1 MHNLNLDFGDGATQT
16 IDNNGGSNGG
26 TVDITGGAVKD
37 NDTDITNKDN
47 NNNGNNGGGDNNG
60 GTGDNSGQGNQ
71 GGDNNGN
78 ANTGDNNGEG
88 NGDNSNNSSMG
99 GLEAG
104 TVVEFEGVEYT
115 VAENGDI
122 VDKDGKVFKAAADV
136 QAWLDENEQTD
147 DNSLNGTS
155 VKDLIDTVGIEV
167 KDEKG
172 NDVEFTDDKEGF
184 KSYIDSVIEL
194 KSEEARKATLNKFYQ
209 DNPVVKQFVDYM
221 TVNGGDP
228 RGFGQ
233 IPDRT
238 GITVDKDN
246 ANQQEQII
254 RLAAAE
260 FGNKGV
266 TDAYIKYLKDSG
278 GLYDEA
284 VNQLV
289 ALQEKDK
296 NVREQ
301 IKLNADKQRQAEEE
315 AVRAYWENVN
325 NVITKRNIAGYK
337 IPESF
342 TKEVNGQKVTLT
354 PDDFYDYLYR
364 AKEVDADGN
373 KITGYQRD
381 LDKLTD
387 EELLNK
393 ELLDAWLMFTG
404 GTYKDLVNMAIK
416 EHEVH
421 KLIVK
426 SKEQRSSRTIKVVK
440 PANKGSIND
449 VVLD

>member
-1 MHNLNLDFGDGATQT
+1 MSNLNLDFGDGVLQPSTPE
-16 IDNNGGSNGG
+16 G
-26 TVDITGGAVKD
+26 TPSTAPVDITGPTTKPGEV
-37 NDTDITNKDN
+37 DITNQDGK
-47 NNNGNNGGGDNNG
+47 
-60 GTGDNSGQGNQ
+60 TTPTEPTTPATPTEPTTPAEPTTPPTEPTEPTSP
-71 GGDNNGN
+71 
-78 ANTGDNNGEG
+78 T
-88 NGDNSNNSSMG
+88 G

-104 TVVEFEGVEYT
+104 TLIEFEGAEYT

-147 DNSLNGTS
+147 NNSLNGAS
-155 VKDLIDTVGIEV
+155 VKDLIDAVGIEV

-184 KSYIDSVIEL
+184 KSYINSVIEL
-194 KSEEARKATLNKFYQ
+194 KSNEAREATLNKFYQ

-238 GITVDKDN
+238 GITVDKEN

-296 NVREQ
+296 AVREK
-301 IKLNADKQRQAEEE
+301 ITNDAAMARKAEEE

-325 NVITKRNIAGYK
+325 NVINKREIAGYK

-342 TKEVNGQKVTLT
+342 VKEVNGQKVTLT
-354 PDDFYDYLYR
+354 PDDFMDYLYR

-373 KITGYQRD
+373 KVTGYQRD

-416 EHEVH
+416 EHEVR

-440 PANKGSIND
+440 PTGRASIED

>member
-1 MHNLNLDFGDGATQT
+1 MPSVNLDFGDGVTTTPAPGATPSS
-16 IDNNGGSNGG
+16 GP
-26 TVDITGGAVKD
+26 VDISGATPKPGEV
-37 NDTDITNKDN
+37 DITNKDGKTEPSEPSEPAAPAAPTEPTTPAEPN
-47 NNNGNNGGGDNNG
+47 EPNPS
-60 GTGDNSGQGNQ
+60 T
-71 GGDNNGN
+71 
-78 ANTGDNNGEG
+78 
-88 NGDNSNNSSMG
+88 G

-104 TVVEFEGVEYT
+104 TVIEFEGAEYT

-122 VDKDGKVFKAAADV
+122 VDKDGNVFKAAADV
-136 QAWLDENEQTD
+136 QAWLDENEQD

-155 VKDLIDTVGIEV
+155 VKDLIDAVGIEV
-167 KDEKG
+167 KDENG

-194 KSEEARKATLNKFYQ
+194 KSKEAREATLNKFYQ

-238 GITVDKDN
+238 GVTVDKEN

-254 RLAAAE
+254 RLASKE
-260 FGNKGV
+260 FGLNIS
-266 TDAYIKYLKDSG
+266 DAYIKYLKDSG

-296 NVREQ
+296 AVRER
-301 IKLNADKQRQAEEE
+301 ITNDAAVARKAEED

-325 NVITKRNIAGYK
+325 NVISKREIAGYK

-342 TKEVNGQKVTLT
+342 TKEVNGQKITLT

-373 KITGYQRD
+373 KVTGYQRD

-426 SKEQRSSRTIKVVK
+426 SKQQRSTRTIKVVK
-440 PANKGSIND
+440 PADKANIND
-449 VVLD
+449 IVLD

>member
-1 MHNLNLDFGDGATQT
+1 MPNLNIDFGEGVVQP
-16 IDNNGGSNGG
+16 SNPEG
-26 TVDITGGAVKD
+26 TPPAAPVDITGPVTKPGEV
-37 NDTDITNKDN
+37 DITNKD
-47 NNNGNNGGGDNNG
+47 GK
-60 GTGDNSGQGNQ
+60 TAPTEPVTPVTPTEP
-71 GGDNNGN
+71 
-78 ANTGDNNGEG
+78 ANPTKPTEPTETNP
-88 NGDNSNNSSMG
+88 STG

-104 TVVEFEGVEYT
+104 TIIEFEGAEYT

-122 VDKDGKVFKAAADV
+122 VDKDGNVFKAAADV
-136 QAWLDENEQTD
+136 QAWLDENEQHD

-155 VKDLIDTVGIEV
+155 VKDLIDAVGIEV

-172 NDVEFTDDKEGF
+172 NDIQFTDDKEGF

-194 KSEEARKATLNKFYQ
+194 KSNEAREATLNKFYQ
-209 DNPVVKQFVDYM
+209 DNPIVKQFVDYM

-233 IPDRT
+233 IPDRS
-238 GITVDKDN
+238 GITVDKEN
-246 ANQQEQII
+246 ENQQEQII
-254 RLAAAE
+254 RLASKE
-260 FGNKGV
+260 FGLNIS
-266 TDAYIKYLKDSG
+266 DSYIKYLKDSG

-296 NVREQ
+296 AVRERITQ
-301 IKLNADKQRQAEEE
+301 EAATARKAEKD

-325 NVITKRNIAGYK
+325 NVISKRNIAGYK

-342 TKEVNGQKVTLT
+342 TKEVNGQKISLT

-404 GTYKDLVNMAIK
+404 GTYKDLVSMAIR
-416 EHEVH
+416 EHEVR
-421 KLIVK
+421 KLVVK
-426 SKEQRSSRTIKVVK
+426 SKEQRSTRTIKVVK
-440 PANKGSIND
+440 PTGKANIND
-449 VVLD
+449 VILD

>member
-1 MHNLNLDFGDGATQT
+1 MADLNIDFGDGVVQAP
-16 IDNNGGSNGG
+16 NNGVAPSVE
-26 TVDITGGAVKD
+26 TPDITGNKPAPNGA
-37 NDTDITNKDN
+37 DITNSDGNTPPAGNTPPVNNPDDNPGNNPEGNKPSEKEPNKDN
-47 NNNGNNGGGDNNG
+47 PS
-60 GTGDNSGQGNQ
+60 T
-71 GGDNNGN
+71 
-78 ANTGDNNGEG
+78 
-88 NGDNSNNSSMG
+88 G
-99 GLEAG
+99 GLEPG
-104 TVVEFEGVEYT
+104 TIVEFEGVEYT
-115 VAENGDI
+115 VADNGDI
-122 VDKDGKVFKAAADV
+122 VDKEGKVFKAAADV
-136 QAWLDENEQTD
+136 KAWLDENEQTD
-147 DNSLNGTS
+147 NNSLEGAG
-155 VKDLIDTVGIEV
+155 VKDIIDTIGIEV

-172 NDVEFTDDKEGF
+172 NDIEFTNDKEGL
-184 KSYIDSVIEL
+184 KSYINAVIEL
-194 KSEEARKATLNKFYQ
+194 KSEEARQATLNKFYQ
-209 DNPVVKQFVDYM
+209 DNPTVKQFVDYM
-221 TVNGGDP
+221 TVNGGNP
-228 RGFGQ
+228 RGFGE
-233 IPDRT
+233 IPDRS

-254 RLAAAE
+254 RVAAAE

-296 NVREQ
+296 ALRER
-301 IKLNADKQRQAEEE
+301 ITNEAAAARKAEED

-342 TKEVNGQKVTLT
+342 TKEVNGQKITLT

-364 AKEVDADGN
+364 ANQVDADGN
-373 KITGYQRD
+373 RMTGYQRD

-393 ELLDAWLMFTG
+393 ELLDAWLMFSG

-421 KLIVK
+421 KLVVK
-426 SKEQRSSRTIKVVK
+426 SKQQRSTRTIKVVK
-440 PANKGSIND
+440 PTNKGSIND
-449 VVLD
+449 VVFE

>member
-1 MHNLNLDFGDGATQT
+1 MPNLNLDFGDGVLQPSTPE
-16 IDNNGGSNGG
+16 G
-26 TVDITGGAVKD
+26 TPSSAPVDITGSTTKPGEV
-37 NDTDITNKDN
+37 DITNQDGKTTPTEPTTPA
-47 NNNGNNGGGDNNG
+47 GP
-60 GTGDNSGQGNQ
+60 TEPATPSEP
-71 GGDNNGN
+71 
-78 ANTGDNNGEG
+78 NTPPATPTQPTEPNP
-88 NGDNSNNSSMG
+88 STG

-104 TVVEFEGVEYT
+104 TVIEFEGVEYT

-147 DNSLNGTS
+147 DNSLNDIS
-155 VKDLIDTVGIEV
+155 VEDLIDAIGIEV

-172 NDVEFTDDKEGF
+172 NDVKFTNDKEGF
-184 KSYIDSVIEL
+184 KSYINSIIEL
-194 KSEEARKATLNKFYQ
+194 KSNEAREATLNKFYQ

-238 GITVDKDN
+238 GITIDREN

-254 RLAAAE
+254 RLASKE
-260 FGNKGV
+260 FGLNV
-266 TDAYIKYLKDSG
+266 SDAYIKYLKDSG

-296 NVREQ
+296 AVREK
-301 IKLNADKQRQAEEE
+301 ITRDAATARQAEEE

-342 TKEVNGQKVTLT
+342 TKEVNGQKVTYT

-364 AKEVDADGN
+364 AKEVDANGN

-393 ELLDAWLMFTG
+393 ELLDAWLMFTD

-426 SKEQRSSRTIKVVK
+426 SKEQRSTRTIKVVK
-440 PANKGSIND
+440 PTGKVSTND
-449 VVLD
+449 VILD

>member
-1 MHNLNLDFGDGATQT
+1 MPNVNLDFGDGVTPTPNPGATPPS
-16 IDNNGGSNGG
+16 GP
-26 TVDITGGAVKD
+26 VDISGATPKPGEV
-37 NDTDITNKDN
+37 DITNKDGKTEPSEPAAPATPAEPVTPTEPAAPAEPN
-47 NNNGNNGGGDNNG
+47 EPNPS
-60 GTGDNSGQGNQ
+60 T
-71 GGDNNGN
+71 
-78 ANTGDNNGEG
+78 
-88 NGDNSNNSSMG
+88 G

-104 TVVEFEGVEYT
+104 TVIEFEDAEYT

-136 QAWLDENEQTD
+136 QAWLDENDQQD
-147 DNSLNGTS
+147 DNTLEGSS
-155 VKDLIDTVGIEV
+155 VEDIIASVGIEIN
-167 KDEKG
+167 DEKG
-172 NDVEFTDDKEGF
+172 NKVEFSNDKEGL
-184 KSYIDSVIEL
+184 KAYINAIAEL
-194 KSEEARKATLNKFYQ
+194 KSEETRQATMNKFYQ

-233 IPDRT
+233 IPDRS
-238 GITVDKDN
+238 GIVVDKDN
-246 ANQQEQII
+246 TNQQEQII

-296 NVREQ
+296 AVREK
-301 IKLNADKQRQAEEE
+301 ISNDAAVARRAEED

-325 NVITKRNIAGYK
+325 NVISKREIAGYK

-342 TKEVNGQKVTLT
+342 TKEVNGQKITLT

-373 KITGYQRD
+373 KVTGYQRD

-426 SKEQRSSRTIKVVK
+426 SKQQRSTRTIKVVK
-440 PANKGSIND
+440 PAGKANIND
-449 VVLD
+449 IVLD

>member
-1 MHNLNLDFGDGATQT
+1 MPDMNLDFGDGVVTKPNEGATPTGEQPDIT
-16 IDNNGGSNGG
+16 GSTAKPGEEDITHKDGSNGNTPPAG
-26 TVDITGGAVKD
+26 NEPPKN
-37 NDTDITNKDN
+37 ND
-47 NNNGNNGGGDNNG
+47 
-60 GTGDNSGQGNQ
+60 
-71 GGDNNGN
+71 
-78 ANTGDNNGEG
+78 G
-88 NGDNSNNSSMG
+88 NGDGNNPDSKGETTSSTG
-99 GLEAG
+99 ELEAG
-104 TVVEFEGVEYT
+104 TIIEFEGQNYT

-122 VDKDGKVFKAAADV
+122 VDEKGNVFKKADEV
-136 QAWLDENEQTD
+136 KAWLEENEQTD
-147 DNSLNGTS
+147 DNSLEGAS
-155 VKDLIDTVGIEV
+155 VKDIIDAIGIEV

-172 NDVEFTDDKEGF
+172 NDIEFTDDKAGLQ
-184 KSYIDSVIEL
+184 SYVNSVIEL
-194 KSEEARKATLNKFYQ
+194 KAEEARKATLNKFYQ

-238 GITVDKDN
+238 GITVDKEN
-246 ANQQEQII
+246 ENQQEQII

-296 NVREQ
+296 AVREK
-301 IKLNADKQRQAEEE
+301 ITNDAAAARKAEEE

-325 NVITKRNIAGYK
+325 NVISKREIAGYK

-342 TKEVNGQKVTLT
+342 TKEVNGQKVTYT

-364 AKEVDADGN
+364 ASEVDADGN
-373 KITGYQRD
+373 KVTGYQRD

-387 EELLNK
+387 EELLSK

-421 KLIVK
+421 KLVIK
-426 SKEQRSSRTIKVVK
+426 SKQQRASRTIKVTK
-440 PANKGSIND
+440 PTGKVDIND
-449 VVLD
+449 VILE

>member
-1 MHNLNLDFGDGATQT
+1 MPGLNLDFGDGVLQPSTPE
-16 IDNNGGSNGG
+16 G
-26 TVDITGGAVKD
+26 TPSSAPVDITGPTTKPGEV
-37 NDTDITNKDN
+37 DITNQDGKTTPTEPTN
-47 NNNGNNGGGDNNG
+47 PVTPNEPATPSEPTTPPTTPTQPTETNPS
-60 GTGDNSGQGNQ
+60 T
-71 GGDNNGN
+71 
-78 ANTGDNNGEG
+78 
-88 NGDNSNNSSMG
+88 G

-104 TVVEFEGVEYT
+104 TVIEFDGTEYT
-115 VAENGDI
+115 IAENGDL

-147 DNSLNGTS
+147 DNQLNGSS
-155 VKDLIDTVGIEV
+155 VKDIIEAIGIEV

-172 NDVEFTDDKEGF
+172 NDVEFTDDKAGLQ
-184 KSYIDSVIEL
+184 SYINAVVEL
-194 KSEEARKATLNKFYQ
+194 KSEEARQATINKFYQ

-233 IPDRT
+233 IPDRS

-246 ANQQEQII
+246 QNQQEQII

-260 FGNKGV
+260 FGNK
-266 TDAYIKYLKDSG
+266 TISDAYIKYLKDSG

-296 NVREQ
+296 AVREQ
-301 IKLNADKQRQAEEE
+301 ITRDAATARQNEEE

-325 NVITKRNIAGYK
+325 NVISSRQIAGYK

-342 TKEVNGQKVTLT
+342 VKEVNGQKVTLT

-364 AKEVDADGN
+364 AKEVDANGN

-426 SKEQRSSRTIKVVK
+426 SKQQRSTRTIKVVK
-440 PANKGSIND
+440 PAGKANVND
-449 VVLD
+449 IVFD

>member
-1 MHNLNLDFGDGATQT
+1 MPGINIDFGDGVKATPSAGAT
-16 IDNNGGSNGG
+16 PSTG
-26 TVDITGGAVKD
+26 TPDITGNAPKPSE
-37 NDTDITNKDN
+37 TDITNKDN
-47 NNNGNNGGGDNNG
+47 GNQPTPPANPVAPTEPTNPSNPANPTEPTNNNLS
-60 GTGDNSGQGNQ
+60 T
-71 GGDNNGN
+71 
-78 ANTGDNNGEG
+78 
-88 NGDNSNNSSMG
+88 G

-147 DNSLNGTS
+147 DNALEGTS
-155 VKDLIDTVGIEV
+155 VKDIIEAIGIEV

-172 NDVEFTDDKEGF
+172 NDVEFTDDKAGL
-184 KSYIDSVIEL
+184 KSYFDAVMEQTR
-194 KSEEARKATLNKFYQ
+194 EEANKATLNKFYQ
-209 DNPVVKQFVDYM
+209 DNPIVKQFVDYM
-221 TVNGGDP
+221 TVNGGNP
-228 RGFGQ
+228 AGFGQ
-233 IPDRT
+233 IPDRS

-246 ANQQEQII
+246 QAQQEQII
-254 RLAAAE
+254 RVAAAE
-260 FGNKGV
+260 FGNKTV
-266 TDAYIKYLKDSG
+266 SEAYIKYLKDSG

-296 NVREQ
+296 EIRTRIQNDAAAAR
-301 IKLNADKQRQAEEE
+301 KAEED
-315 AVRAYWENVN
+315 AVRAYWEKVN
-325 NVITKRNIAGYK
+325 SVISSRNIAGYK

-342 TKEVNGQKVTLT
+342 VKEENGQKVNYT
-354 PDDFYDYLYR
+354 PDDFYDYLYKAR
-364 AKEVDADGN
+364 EVDANGN

-421 KLIVK
+421 KLVIK
-426 SKEQRSSRTIKVVK
+426 SKQQRSSRTIKINK
-440 PANKGSIND
+440 PTGKANVND
-449 VVLD
+449 IVFD

>member
-1 MHNLNLDFGDGATQT
+1 MADLNLDFGDGTLQT
-16 IDNNGGSNGG
+16 TNNGGGSDGG
-26 TVDITGGAVKD
+26 TQDITGGTPKD
-37 NDTDITNKDN
+37 NDTDITNKD
-47 NNNGNNGGGDNNG
+47 GNNGGDNGNG
-60 GTGDNSGQGNQ
+60 GTDNNNGQGNQ
-71 GGDNNGN
+71 GGDNGNGN
-78 ANTGDNNGEG
+78 GNDNGQGGEG
-88 NGDNSNNSSMG
+88 SNSSTG

-104 TVVEFEGVEYT
+104 TVIEFDGTEYT
-115 VAENGDI
+115 IAENGDL

-147 DNSLNGTS
+147 DNQLNGSS
-155 VKDLIDTVGIEV
+155 VKDIIEAIGIEV

-172 NDVEFTDDKEGF
+172 NDVEFTDDKAGLQ
-184 KSYIDSVIEL
+184 SYINAVVEL
-194 KSEEARKATLNKFYQ
+194 KSEEARQATINKFYQ

-233 IPDRT
+233 IPDRS

-246 ANQQEQII
+246 QNQQEQII

-260 FGNKGV
+260 FGNK
-266 TDAYIKYLKDSG
+266 TISDAYIKYLKDSG

-296 NVREQ
+296 AVREQ
-301 IKLNADKQRQAEEE
+301 ITRDAATARQNEEE

-342 TKEVNGQKVTLT
+342 TKEVNGQKITLT

-364 AKEVDADGN
+364 AKEVDANGN

-416 EHEVH
+416 EHEVR

-426 SKEQRSSRTIKVVK
+426 SKQQRSTRTIKVTK
-440 PANKGSIND
+440 PQGKAD
-449 VVLD
+449 VNGIVFE

>member
-1 MHNLNLDFGDGATQT
+1 MNKYEIALILSSR
-16 IDNNGGSNGG
+16 ID
-26 TVDITGGAVKD
+26 D
-37 NDTDITNKDN
+37 
-47 NNNGNNGGGDNNG
+47 
-60 GTGDNSGQGNQ
+60 
-71 GGDNNGN
+71 
-78 ANTGDNNGEG
+78 
-88 NGDNSNNSSMG
+88 
-99 GLEAG
+99 
-104 TVVEFEGVEYT
+104 
-115 VAENGDI
+115 
-122 VDKDGKVFKAAADV
+122 
-136 QAWLDENEQTD
+136 
-147 DNSLNGTS
+147 
-155 VKDLIDTVGIEV
+155 
-167 KDEKG
+167 
-172 NDVEFTDDKEGF
+172 
-184 KSYIDSVIEL
+184 
-194 KSEEARKATLNKFYQ
+194 EAREATLNKFYQ

-233 IPDRT
+233 IPDRS

-246 ANQQEQII
+246 QNQQEQII

-260 FGNKGV
+260 FGNK
-266 TDAYIKYLKDSG
+266 TISDAYIKYLKDSG

-296 NVREQ
+296 AVREQ
-301 IKLNADKQRQAEEE
+301 ITRDAATARQNEEE

-325 NVITKRNIAGYK
+325 NVISSRQIAGYK

-342 TKEVNGQKVTLT
+342 VKEVNGQKVTLT

-364 AKEVDADGN
+364 AKEVDANGN

-393 ELLDAWLMFTG
+393 ELLDAWLMFTD

-416 EHEVH
+416 EHEVR

-426 SKEQRSSRTIKVVK
+426 SKQQRSTRTIKVTK
-440 PANKGSIND
+440 PQGKAD
-449 VVLD
+449 VNGIVFE

>member
-1 MHNLNLDFGDGATQT
+1 MDKLDFGDGVVQT
-16 IDNNGGSNGG
+16 TNNGSNANGG
-26 TVDITGGAVKD
+26 TQDITGGSAKN
-37 NDTDITNKDN
+37 NDTDITNQDGNNVGNNGDGNSNGGNDN
-47 NNNGNNGGGDNNG
+47 NNGQGNQSNDNGNNGND
-60 GTGDNSGQGNQ
+60 
-71 GGDNNGN
+71 NGN
-78 ANTGDNNGEG
+78 
-88 NGDNSNNSSMG
+88 NSNNSSTG

-104 TVVEFEGVEYT
+104 TVIEFEGAEYT
-115 VAENGDI
+115 VAENGDV
-122 VDKDGKVFKAAADV
+122 VDKDGNVFKAAADV
-136 QAWLDENEQTD
+136 EAWLAENEQQD

-155 VKDLIDTVGIEV
+155 VKDLIDTIGIEV

-184 KSYIDSVIEL
+184 KSYINSVIEL
-194 KSEEARKATLNKFYQ
+194 KSNEAREATLNKFYQ
-209 DNPVVKQFVDYM
+209 DNPVIKQFADYL

-233 IPDRT
+233 IPDRS

-254 RLAAAE
+254 RLASKE
-260 FGNKGV
+260 FGLNIS
-266 TDAYIKYLKDSG
+266 DAYIKYLKDSG

-289 ALQEKDK
+289 ALQEQDK
-296 NVREQ
+296 AVRER
-301 IKLNADKQRQAEEE
+301 ITNEAAMARKAEED

-325 NVITKRNIAGYK
+325 NVISKREIAGYK

-342 TKEVNGQKVTLT
+342 VKEVNGQKVTIT

-373 KITGYQRD
+373 RITGYQRD

-421 KLIVK
+421 KLVVK
-426 SKEQRSSRTIKVVK
+426 SRQQRSTRTIKVVK
-440 PANKGSIND
+440 PTGKTNVND
-449 VVLD
+449 IVLD

>member
-1 MHNLNLDFGDGATQT
+1 MPNLHLDFGDGVTPTPAPGATPP
-16 IDNNGGSNGG
+16 SAP
-26 TVDITGGAVKD
+26 VDITGPKTKPSDV
-37 NDTDITNKDN
+37 DITNQDGKN
-47 NNNGNNGGGDNNG
+47 PPVEP
-60 GTGDNSGQGNQ
+60 TTPAAPAEPTTPTEPTTPP
-71 GGDNNGN
+71 
-78 ANTGDNNGEG
+78 ANPTQPNEPNP
-88 NGDNSNNSSMG
+88 STG

-104 TVVEFEGVEYT
+104 TVIEFEGVEYT
-115 VAENGDI
+115 VAENGDV

-147 DNSLNGTS
+147 DNSLNGAS
-155 VKDLIDTVGIEV
+155 VKDLIDAVGIEV

-194 KSEEARKATLNKFYQ
+194 KSNEAREATLNKFYQ
-209 DNPVVKQFVDYM
+209 DNPIVKQFVDYM

-233 IPDRT
+233 IPDRS
-238 GITVDKDN
+238 GITVDKEN

-254 RLAAAE
+254 RLASKE
-260 FGNKGV
+260 FGLNIS
-266 TDAYIKYLKDSG
+266 DAYIKYLKDSG

-296 NVREQ
+296 AVREKITQ
-301 IKLNADKQRQAEEE
+301 DAADARQAEED
-315 AVRAYWENVN
+315 AVRAYFENVKD
-325 NVITKRNIAGYK
+325 VINKRNIAGYK

-381 LDKLTD
+381 LDKLTN

-416 EHEVH
+416 EHEVR

-426 SKEQRSSRTIKVVK
+426 SKEQRSTRTIKVVK
-440 PANKGSIND
+440 PTSKPNINEVIFD
-449 VVLD
+449 

>member
-1 MHNLNLDFGDGATQT
+1 MADLNLDFGDGTLQT
-16 IDNNGGSNGG
+16 TNNGGGSDGG
-26 TVDITGGAVKD
+26 TQDITGGTPKD
-37 NDTDITNKDN
+37 NDTDITNKD
-47 NNNGNNGGGDNNG
+47 GNNGGDNGNG
-60 GTGDNSGQGNQ
+60 GTDNNNGQGNQ
-71 GGDNNGN
+71 GGDNGNGN
-78 ANTGDNNGEG
+78 SNDNGQGGEG
-88 NGDNSNNSSMG
+88 SNSSTG

-104 TVVEFEGVEYT
+104 TVIEFDGTEYT
-115 VAENGDI
+115 IAENGDL

-147 DNSLNGTS
+147 DNQLNGSS
-155 VKDLIDTVGIEV
+155 VKDIIEAIGIEV

-172 NDVEFTDDKEGF
+172 NDVEFTDDKSGLQ
-184 KSYIDSVIEL
+184 SYINAVVEL
-194 KSEEARKATLNKFYQ
+194 KSEEARQATINKFYQ

-233 IPDRT
+233 IPDRS

-246 ANQQEQII
+246 QNQQEQII

-260 FGNKGV
+260 FGNK
-266 TDAYIKYLKDSG
+266 TISDAYIKYLKDSG

-296 NVREQ
+296 AVREQ
-301 IKLNADKQRQAEEE
+301 ITRDAATARQNEEE

-325 NVITKRNIAGYK
+325 NVISSRQIAGYK

-342 TKEVNGQKVTLT
+342 VKEVNGQKVTLT

-364 AKEVDADGN
+364 AKEVDANGN

-416 EHEVH
+416 EHEVR

-426 SKEQRSSRTIKVVK
+426 SKQQRSTRTIKVTK
-440 PANKGSIND
+440 PQGKAD
-449 VVLD
+449 VNGIVFE

>member
-1 MHNLNLDFGDGATQT
+1 MAETNLDFGDGVNTTPAGGATPPA
-16 IDNNGGSNGG
+16 S
-26 TVDITGGAVKD
+26 VPDITGNTPKPGDA
-37 NDTDITNKDN
+37 DITNKDN
-47 NNNGNNGGGDNNG
+47 NNPPIEPATPVTPNEPTTPNEPVAPTDDKP
-60 GTGDNSGQGNQ
+60 TD
-71 GGDNNGN
+71 
-78 ANTGDNNGEG
+78 
-88 NGDNSNNSSMG
+88 SSTG
-99 GLEAG
+99 GLEPG
-104 TVVEFEGVEYT
+104 TEVEFEGQIYT
-115 VAENGDI
+115 VADNGDI
-122 VDKDGKVFKAAADV
+122 VDKDGNVFKAAADV

-147 DNSLNGTS
+147 DNDLNGAS
-155 VKDLIDTVGIEV
+155 VKDIIEAVGIEV

-172 NDVEFTDDKEGF
+172 NDIEFTDDKAGL
-184 KSYIDSVIEL
+184 KSYMDAVIDL
-194 KSEEARKATLNKFYQ
+194 KSEEARQATLNKFYQ
-209 DNPVVKQFVDYM
+209 DNPVVKQFVDYL
-221 TVNGGDP
+221 TVNGGNP
-228 RGFGQ
+228 RGFGE
-233 IPDRT
+233 IPDRS
-238 GITVDKDN
+238 GITVNKEN
-246 ANQQEQII
+246 ELQQEQII
-254 RLAAAE
+254 RAAAAE

-278 GLYDEA
+278 GLFDEA

-296 NVREQ
+296 AVRER
-301 IKLNADKQRQAEEE
+301 IKNEAATARKAEED

-325 NVITKRNIAGYK
+325 NVISKRNIAGYK

-342 TKEVNGQKVTLT
+342 TKEVDGQKITLT

-373 KITGYQRD
+373 KVTGYQRD

-421 KLIVK
+421 KLVIK
-426 SKEQRSSRTIKVVK
+426 SKQQRASRTIKINN
-440 PANKGSIND
+440 PANKGNVND
-449 VVLD
+449 VLFD

>member
-1 MHNLNLDFGDGATQT
+1 MPNLNLDFGDGVLQPSTPE
-16 IDNNGGSNGG
+16 G
-26 TVDITGGAVKD
+26 TPSSAPVDITGSTTKPGEV
-37 NDTDITNKDN
+37 DITNQDGK
-47 NNNGNNGGGDNNG
+47 
-60 GTGDNSGQGNQ
+60 TTPTEPTIPAAPTEPATPSEP
-71 GGDNNGN
+71 
-78 ANTGDNNGEG
+78 NTPPATPTQPTEPNP
-88 NGDNSNNSSMG
+88 STG

-104 TVVEFEGVEYT
+104 TVIEFEGVEYT

-122 VDKDGKVFKAAADV
+122 IDKDGKVFKAAADV

-147 DNSLNGTS
+147 DNSLNDIS
-155 VKDLIDTVGIEV
+155 VEDLIDAIGIEV

-172 NDVEFTDDKEGF
+172 NDVKFTNDKEGF
-184 KSYIDSVIEL
+184 KSYINSIIEL
-194 KSEEARKATLNKFYQ
+194 KSNEAREATLNKFYQ
-209 DNPVVKQFVDYM
+209 DNPVVKQLVDYM

-238 GITVDKDN
+238 GITIDREN

-254 RLAAAE
+254 RLASKE
-260 FGNKGV
+260 FGLNV
-266 TDAYIKYLKDSG
+266 SDAYIKYLKDSG

-296 NVREQ
+296 AVREKITQ
-301 IKLNADKQRQAEEE
+301 DAAIARQAEEE

-364 AKEVDADGN
+364 AKEVDANGN

-381 LDKLTD
+381 LNKLTD

-393 ELLDAWLMFTG
+393 ELLDAWLMFTDG
-404 GTYKDLVNMAIK
+404 SYKDLASMAIK

-426 SKEQRSSRTIKVVK
+426 SREQRSTRTIKVVK
-440 PANKGSIND
+440 PTGKVSTND
-449 VVLD
+449 VILD

>member
-1 MHNLNLDFGDGATQT
+1 MPNLNLDFGDGAVQT

-60 GTGDNSGQGNQ
+60 GTGDNNGQGNQ
-71 GGDNNGN
+71 GGDNNNN
-78 ANTGDNNGEG
+78 ANDANNNGEG
-88 NGDNSNNSSMG
+88 NGDNSNNSSTG

-122 VDKDGKVFKAAADV
+122 VDKDGNVFKAAADV
-136 QAWLDENEQTD
+136 QTWLDENEQTD

-155 VKDLIDTVGIEV
+155 VKDLIDAVGIEV

-172 NDVEFTDDKEGF
+172 NDVKFTDDKEGF
-184 KSYIDSVIEL
+184 KSYINSVIEL
-194 KSEEARKATLNKFYQ
+194 KSNEAREATLNKFYQ

-238 GITVDKDN
+238 GITVDKEN

-254 RLAAAE
+254 RLASKE
-260 FGNKGV
+260 FGLNIS
-266 TDAYIKYLKDSG
+266 DAYIKYLKDSG

-296 NVREQ
+296 AVRERITQ
-301 IKLNADKQRQAEEE
+301 DAANARQAEEE

-364 AKEVDADGN
+364 AKEVDANGN

-426 SKEQRSSRTIKVVK
+426 SREQRSSRTIKVTK
-440 PANKGSIND
+440 PVGEANISDI
-449 VVLD
+449 VLD

>member
-1 MHNLNLDFGDGATQT
+1 MPNLNLDFGDGVLQPSTPE
-16 IDNNGGSNGG
+16 G
-26 TVDITGGAVKD
+26 TPSSAPVDITGSTTKPGEV
-37 NDTDITNKDN
+37 DITNQDGK
-47 NNNGNNGGGDNNG
+47 
-60 GTGDNSGQGNQ
+60 TTPTEPTTPAAPTEPATPSEP
-71 GGDNNGN
+71 
-78 ANTGDNNGEG
+78 NTPPATPTQPTEPNP
-88 NGDNSNNSSMG
+88 STG

-104 TVVEFEGVEYT
+104 TVIEFEGVEYT

-147 DNSLNGTS
+147 DNSLNDIS
-155 VKDLIDTVGIEV
+155 VEDLIDAIGIEV

-172 NDVEFTDDKEGF
+172 NDVKFTNDKEGF
-184 KSYIDSVIEL
+184 KSYINSIIEL
-194 KSEEARKATLNKFYQ
+194 KSNEAREATLNKFYQ

-238 GITVDKDN
+238 GITIDREN

-254 RLAAAE
+254 RLASKE
-260 FGNKGV
+260 FGLNV
-266 TDAYIKYLKDSG
+266 SDAYIKYLKDSG

-296 NVREQ
+296 AVREK
-301 IKLNADKQRQAEEE
+301 ITRDAATARQAEEE

-342 TKEVNGQKVTLT
+342 TKEVNGQKVTYT

-364 AKEVDADGN
+364 AKEVDANGN

-393 ELLDAWLMFTG
+393 ELLDAWLMFTD

-426 SKEQRSSRTIKVVK
+426 SKEQRSTRTIKVVK
-440 PANKGSIND
+440 PTGKVSTND
-449 VVLD
+449 VILD

>member
-1 MHNLNLDFGDGATQT
+1 MPGINLDFGDGANQT
-16 IDNNGGSNGG
+16 TNNGSGANGG
-26 TVDITGGAVKD
+26 TQDITGGTPKN
-37 NDTDITNKDN
+37 NDTDITNQDGN
-47 NNNGNNGGGDNNG
+47 NGGNNGENGNNGGNGDNN
-60 GTGDNSGQGNQ
+60 GQGNQ
-71 GGDNNGN
+71 GDNGNNGGDNG
-78 ANTGDNNGEG
+78 NGEG
-88 NGDNSNNSSMG
+88 NNSNNSSTG

-104 TVVEFEGVEYT
+104 TVVEFEGAEYT

-122 VDKDGKVFKAAADV
+122 VDKDGNVFKAAADV
-136 QAWLDENEQTD
+136 QAWLDENEQQD

-155 VKDLIDTVGIEV
+155 IKDLIDAVGIEL

-194 KSEEARKATLNKFYQ
+194 KSNEAREATLNKFYQ

-233 IPDRT
+233 IPDRS

-296 NVREQ
+296 AVREK
-301 IKLNADKQRQAEEE
+301 ITKDAAIARKAEED

-325 NVITKRNIAGYK
+325 NVISKREIAGYK

-342 TKEVNGQKVTLT
+342 TKEVNGQKITLT

-373 KITGYQRD
+373 KVTGYQRD

-416 EHEVH
+416 EHEVR

-426 SKEQRSSRTIKVVK
+426 SKQQRSTRTIKVTK
-440 PANKGSIND
+440 PAGKANVND
-449 VVLD
+449 IVLD

>member
-1 MHNLNLDFGDGATQT
+1 MPELHLDFGDGVKTTPTTGATPSG
-16 IDNNGGSNGG
+16 DAP
-26 TVDITGGAVKD
+26 DITGNTPKAGGE
-37 NDTDITNKDN
+37 DITNKDGKTTPTEPTTPTTPTQTTDTN
-47 NNNGNNGGGDNNG
+47 PS
-60 GTGDNSGQGNQ
+60 T
-71 GGDNNGN
+71 
-78 ANTGDNNGEG
+78 
-88 NGDNSNNSSMG
+88 G

-104 TVVEFEGVEYT
+104 TVVEFEGIEYT

-155 VKDLIDTVGIEV
+155 VKDLIDAVGIEV

-184 KSYIDSVIEL
+184 KSYINSVIEL
-194 KSEEARKATLNKFYQ
+194 KSNEAREATLNKFYQ

-233 IPDRT
+233 IPDRS
-238 GITVDKDN
+238 GITVDKEN

-254 RLAAAE
+254 RLASKE
-260 FGNKGV
+260 FGLNV
-266 TDAYIKYLKDSG
+266 SDAYIKYLKDSG

-296 NVREQ
+296 AVREQ
-301 IKLNADKQRQAEEE
+301 ITREAATARQAEEE

-342 TKEVNGQKVTLT
+342 TK
-354 PDDFYDYLYR
+354 
-364 AKEVDADGN
+364 
-373 KITGYQRD
+373 
-381 LDKLTD
+381 
-387 EELLNK
+387 
-393 ELLDAWLMFTG
+393 
-404 GTYKDLVNMAIK
+404 
-416 EHEVH
+416 
-421 KLIVK
+421 
-426 SKEQRSSRTIKVVK
+426 
-440 PANKGSIND
+440 
-449 VVLD
+449 

>member
-1 MHNLNLDFGDGATQT
+1 MDKLDFGDGVVQT
-16 IDNNGGSNGG
+16 TNNGSNANGG
-26 TVDITGGAVKD
+26 TQDITGGSAKN
-37 NDTDITNKDN
+37 NDTDITNQD
-47 NNNGNNGGGDNNG
+47 GNNGGNNGDGNGNGGNDNN
-60 GTGDNSGQGNQ
+60 NGQGNQ
-71 GGDNNGN
+71 GGDNGNNGN
-78 ANTGDNNGEG
+78 D
-88 NGDNSNNSSMG
+88 NGDNSNNSSTG
-99 GLEAG
+99 GLEVG
-104 TVVEFEGVEYT
+104 TVIEFEGAEYT
-115 VAENGDI
+115 VAENGDV
-122 VDKDGKVFKAAADV
+122 VDKDGNVFKAAADV
-136 QAWLDENEQTD
+136 EAWLAENEQQD

-184 KSYIDSVIEL
+184 KSYINSVIEL
-194 KSEEARKATLNKFYQ
+194 KSNEAREATLNKFYQ
-209 DNPVVKQFVDYM
+209 DNPVVKQFVDYL

-233 IPDRT
+233 IPDRS

-254 RLAAAE
+254 RLASKE
-260 FGNKGV
+260 FGLNIS
-266 TDAYIKYLKDSG
+266 DAYIKYLKDSG

-289 ALQEKDK
+289 ALQEQDK
-296 NVREQ
+296 AVRER
-301 IKLNADKQRQAEEE
+301 ITNEAAMARKAEED

-325 NVITKRNIAGYK
+325 NVISKREIAGYK

-342 TKEVNGQKVTLT
+342 VKEVNGQKVTIT

-373 KITGYQRD
+373 RITGYQRD

-421 KLIVK
+421 KLVVK
-426 SKEQRSSRTIKVVK
+426 SRQQRSTRTIKVVK
-440 PANKGSIND
+440 PTGKTNVND
-449 VVLD
+449 IVLD

>member
-1 MHNLNLDFGDGATQT
+1 MPNLNLDFGDGTLQT
-16 IDNNGGSNGG
+16 TDKGGGSNGG
-26 TVDITGGAVKD
+26 TVDITGDAVKD

-60 GTGDNSGQGNQ
+60 GTGDNNGQGNQ
-71 GGDNNGN
+71 GGDNGGN
-78 ANTGDNNGEG
+78 AN
-88 NGDNSNNSSMG
+88 NGDNVNNSSTG

-104 TVVEFEGVEYT
+104 TVIEFEGTEYT

-122 VDKDGKVFKAAADV
+122 VDKDGKVFKAANEV
-136 QAWLDENEQTD
+136 EAWLAENEQTD

-155 VKDLIDTVGIEV
+155 VKDLIDAVGIEV

-184 KSYIDSVIEL
+184 KSYINSVIEL
-194 KSEEARKATLNKFYQ
+194 KSNEAREATLNKFYQ

-238 GITVDKDN
+238 GITVDKEN

-296 NVREQ
+296 AVREKITQ
-301 IKLNADKQRQAEEE
+301 DAANARKAEEE

-325 NVITKRNIAGYK
+325 NVINKREIAGYK

-342 TKEVNGQKVTLT
+342 VKEVNGQKVTLT
-354 PDDFYDYLYR
+354 PDDFMDYLYR

-416 EHEVH
+416 EHEVR
-421 KLIVK
+421 KLIIK

-440 PANKGSIND
+440 PTGKANIND

>member
-1 MHNLNLDFGDGATQT
+1 MSELHLDFGDGVKTTPTTGATPSS
-16 IDNNGGSNGG
+16 DAP
-26 TVDITGGAVKD
+26 DITGNTPKAGGE
-37 NDTDITNKDN
+37 DITNKD
-47 NNNGNNGGGDNNG
+47 GKTTPAEPTTPTTSTEPTTPAEPATPSEPTD
-60 GTGDNSGQGNQ
+60 T
-71 GGDNNGN
+71 
-78 ANTGDNNGEG
+78 
-88 NGDNSNNSSMG
+88 NSSTG
-99 GLEAG
+99 GLEVG
-104 TVVEFEGVEYT
+104 TVIEFDGTEYT
-115 VAENGDI
+115 IAENGDL
-122 VDKDGKVFKAAADV
+122 VDKDGKVFKAAADI
-136 QAWLDENEQTD
+136 QAWLDENEQID
-147 DNSLNGTS
+147 DNQLNGSS
-155 VKDLIDTVGIEV
+155 VKDIIEAIGIEV

-172 NDVEFTDDKEGF
+172 NDVEFTDDKAGLQ
-184 KSYIDSVIEL
+184 SYINAVVEL
-194 KSEEARKATLNKFYQ
+194 KSEEARQATINKFYQ

-233 IPDRT
+233 IPDRS

-246 ANQQEQII
+246 QNQQEQII

-260 FGNKGV
+260 FGNK
-266 TDAYIKYLKDSG
+266 TISDAYIKYLKDSG

-296 NVREQ
+296 AVREQ
-301 IKLNADKQRQAEEE
+301 ITRDATTARQNEED

-325 NVITKRNIAGYK
+325 NVISSRQIAGYK

-342 TKEVNGQKVTLT
+342 VKEVNGQKVTLT

-364 AKEVDADGN
+364 AREVDANGN

-416 EHEVH
+416 EHEVR

-426 SKEQRSSRTIKVVK
+426 SRQQRSTRTIKVTK
-440 PANKGSIND
+440 PQGKADLNSI
-449 VVLD
+449 VFE

>member
-1 MHNLNLDFGDGATQT
+1 MAELNLDFGDGVKTTPVNGATPPA
-16 IDNNGGSNGG
+16 SAP
-26 TVDITGGAVKD
+26 DITGNTPKPGDA
-37 NDTDITNKDN
+37 DITNKDN
-47 NNNGNNGGGDNNG
+47 NNPPAEPATPETPSEPATPSESTSPTEPKPTD
-60 GTGDNSGQGNQ
+60 
-71 GGDNNGN
+71 
-78 ANTGDNNGEG
+78 
-88 NGDNSNNSSMG
+88 SSTG
-99 GLEAG
+99 GLEPG
-104 TVVEFEGVEYT
+104 TEVEFEGQTYT
-115 VAENGDI
+115 VADNGDI
-122 VDKDGKVFKAAADV
+122 VDKDGKIFKAAADV
-136 QAWLDENEQTD
+136 QAWLDENEATD
-147 DNSLNGTS
+147 DNDLNGAS
-155 VKDLIDTVGIEV
+155 VKDIIEAVGIEV

-172 NDVEFTDDKEGF
+172 NDIEFTDDKEGL
-184 KSYIDSVIEL
+184 KSYMDAVIEL
-194 KSEEARKATLNKFYQ
+194 KSEEARQATLNKFYQ

-221 TVNGGDP
+221 TVNGGNP
-228 RGFGQ
+228 RGFGE
-233 IPDRT
+233 IPDRS
-238 GITVDKDN
+238 GITVDKEN
-246 ANQQEQII
+246 ELQQEQII
-254 RLAAAE
+254 RAAAAE

-296 NVREQ
+296 AVRER
-301 IKLNADKQRQAEEE
+301 IKNEAAAARKAEDD

-325 NVITKRNIAGYK
+325 NVISKRNIAGYK

-342 TKEVNGQKVTLT
+342 TKEVDGQKITLT

-364 AKEVDADGN
+364 ANQVDADGN

-421 KLIVK
+421 KLIIK
-426 SKEQRSSRTIKVVK
+426 SKQQRNTRTIKINK
-440 PANKGSIND
+440 PTGKGNPND
-449 VVLD
+449 ILFD

>member
-1 MHNLNLDFGDGATQT
+1 MPGLNLDFGDGVKTTPTPGATPSGDAPDISGNT
-16 IDNNGGSNGG
+16 PKPGE
-26 TVDITGGAVKD
+26 VDITKKD
-37 NDTDITNKDN
+37 GNPTPAEPAAPAAPTEPTTPAEPSEPSTTNPS
-47 NNNGNNGGGDNNG
+47 
-60 GTGDNSGQGNQ
+60 T
-71 GGDNNGN
+71 
-78 ANTGDNNGEG
+78 
-88 NGDNSNNSSMG
+88 G

-104 TVVEFEGVEYT
+104 TVIEFEGAEYT

-136 QAWLDENEQTD
+136 QAWLDENDQQD

-155 VKDLIDTVGIEV
+155 IKDLIDAVGIEV
-167 KDEKG
+167 KDENG
-172 NDVEFTDDKEGF
+172 NDVDFTDDKEGF
-184 KSYIDSVIEL
+184 KSYINSVIEL
-194 KSEEARKATLNKFYQ
+194 KSNEAREATLNKFYQ
-209 DNPVVKQFVDYM
+209 DNPVVKQFVDYI

-233 IPDRT
+233 IPDRS
-238 GITVDKDN
+238 GITVDKEN

-254 RLAAAE
+254 RLASKE
-260 FGNKGV
+260 FGLNIS
-266 TDAYIKYLKDSG
+266 DAYIKYLKDSG

-296 NVREQ
+296 AVRER
-301 IKLNADKQRQAEEE
+301 ITSDAAAARKAEED

-325 NVITKRNIAGYK
+325 NVINKREIAGYK

-342 TKEVNGQKVTLT
+342 VKEVNGQKVTLT
-354 PDDFYDYLYR
+354 PDDFMDYLYR

-426 SKEQRSSRTIKVVK
+426 SKQQRSTRTIKVVK
-440 PANKGSIND
+440 PAEKANVND
-449 VVLD
+449 IVLD

>member
-1 MHNLNLDFGDGATQT
+1 MPGLNLDFGDGVLQPSTPE
-16 IDNNGGSNGG
+16 G
-26 TVDITGGAVKD
+26 TPSSAPVDITGATTKPGEV
-37 NDTDITNKDN
+37 DITDQDGKTTPTEPTTPATPTESATPSEPTTPTTTPTQPTD
-47 NNNGNNGGGDNNG
+47 
-60 GTGDNSGQGNQ
+60 TI
-71 GGDNNGN
+71 
-78 ANTGDNNGEG
+78 
-88 NGDNSNNSSMG
+88 SSTG

-104 TVVEFEGVEYT
+104 TVIEFEGVEYT

-155 VKDLIDTVGIEV
+155 VKDLIDAVGIEV

-184 KSYIDSVIEL
+184 KSYINSVIEL
-194 KSEEARKATLNKFYQ
+194 KSNEAREATLNKFYQ

-238 GITVDKDN
+238 GITVDKEN

-254 RLAAAE
+254 RLASKE
-260 FGNKGV
+260 FGLNV
-266 TDAYIKYLKDSG
+266 SDAYIKYLKDSG

-296 NVREQ
+296 AVRERITQ
-301 IKLNADKQRQAEEE
+301 DAANARQAEEE

-364 AKEVDADGN
+364 AKEVDANGN

-421 KLIVK
+421 KLVVK
-426 SKEQRSSRTIKVVK
+426 SKQQRSSRTIKVVK
-440 PANKGSIND
+440 PTGKASIED

>member
-1 MHNLNLDFGDGATQT
+1 MAEMNLDFGDGVQTTPAGGATPPT
-16 IDNNGGSNGG
+16 N
-26 TVDITGGAVKD
+26 VPDITGNTPKPGDA
-37 NDTDITNKDN
+37 DITNKD
-47 NNNGNNGGGDNNG
+47 GNNPPAEPATPTTTSEPTTPSEPTNPTEPKHTD
-60 GTGDNSGQGNQ
+60 
-71 GGDNNGN
+71 
-78 ANTGDNNGEG
+78 
-88 NGDNSNNSSMG
+88 SSTG
-99 GLEAG
+99 GLEPG
-104 TVVEFEGVEYT
+104 TEVEFEGETYT
-115 VAENGDI
+115 VADNGDI

-136 QAWLDENEQTD
+136 QAWLDENEATD
-147 DNSLNGTS
+147 DNDLNGAS
-155 VKDLIDTVGIEV
+155 VKDIIEAVGIEV

-172 NDVEFTDDKEGF
+172 NDIEFTDDKAGL
-184 KSYIDSVIEL
+184 KSYMDAVIEL
-194 KSEEARKATLNKFYQ
+194 KSEEARQATLNKFYQ

-221 TVNGGDP
+221 TVNGGNP
-228 RGFGQ
+228 RGFGE
-233 IPDRT
+233 IPDRS
-238 GITVDKDN
+238 GITVDKEN
-246 ANQQEQII
+246 ELQQEQII
-254 RLAAAE
+254 RAAAAE
-260 FGNKGV
+260 FGNKSV

-296 NVREQ
+296 AVRER
-301 IKLNADKQRQAEEE
+301 IKNEAATARKAEED

-325 NVITKRNIAGYK
+325 NVISKRNIAGYR

-342 TKEVNGQKVTLT
+342 TKEVDGQKINLT

-364 AKEVDADGN
+364 ANQVDADGN

-421 KLIVK
+421 KLVIK
-426 SKEQRSSRTIKVVK
+426 SKQQRASRTIKINK
-440 PANKGSIND
+440 PADKGNQND
-449 VVLD
+449 ILFD